1 MNSLHR
7 LFLVLAVSRAWIAF
21 GSDISIHV
29 AEGIYDVQL
38 VCEDRSNPNC
48 GELNRKARLAVIQT
62 EDAILAGVG
71 YPEQSLSRYT
81 FISHT
86 LDLQGGRYYG
96 TPSLKNT
103 NASAPLSEA
112 LFEFIWNGEH
122 LEVQGVIRDARF
134 LKDIQ
139 LKGIQILPSQKLNPP
154 ESVMNAGDANPVEE
168 GRFVAKGTH
177 RQWLVTIR
185 HALAVSEQKRFL
197 IEATDLGNPEKNEF
211 ASGDRL
217 YLSSTLSSRPGTI
230 EFLAPLTQPG
240 GFLKWVLWSTPEDIL
255 RLQKLN
261 GFFFSSN
268 GVFSPLTIERL
279 K

>member
-1 MNSLHR
+1 MNSLQR
-7 LFLVLAVSRAWIAF
+7 FILVLTVFRALIVFSA
-21 GSDISIHV
+21 DISIHV
-29 AEGIYDVQL
+29 VEGIYDIQL

-48 GELNRKARLAVIQT
+48 NELNRKARLAVIQT
-62 EDAILAGVG
+62 EDAIVAGVG

-81 FISHT
+81 FISHN
-86 LDLQGGRYYG
+86 LDLKGNRYYG
-96 TPSLKNT
+96 TPALKNT
-103 NASAPLSEA
+103 SASAPFSEA
-112 LFEFIWNGEH
+112 LFEFGWNGEQ
-122 LEVQGVIRDARF
+122 LEVIGVIRDARF

-139 LKGIQILPSQKLNPP
+139 LKGTQILPSQKLNPP
-154 ESVMNAGDANPVEE
+154 ESALNAGDAASVEE
-168 GRFVAKGTH
+168 GRFLAKGTH
-177 RQWLVTIR
+177 RQWLVTLR
-185 HALAVSEQKRFL
+185 HALSASENKKSL

-230 EFLAPLTQPG
+230 EFLAPLNQPG

-268 GVFSPLTIERL
+268 GVFSLLTIERL